1 MRRWFR
7 FSLRTLFVAMTLLAC
22 LACWLGYELN
32 WIRQRQEAIQAGIA
46 VPHTF
51 AANQPIPAPPVGFR
65 WLGEDGQGHLFVSP
79 ANFDRVCELFPEAEV
94 MEYPPKRYS
103 RQRTMALGG
112 SRRISSAKP
121 SGTRP
126 ARTPEP

>member
-1 MRRWFR
+1 
-7 FSLRTLFVAMTLLAC
+7 MTLLAC

-32 WIRQRQEAIQAGIA
+32 WIRQRREAIQAGIA

-51 AANQPIPAPPVGFR
+51 AANQAIPAPPVGFR

-103 RQRTMALGG
+103 RQRDGIWAAAAGSVAG
-112 SRRISSAKP
+112 SRVER
-121 SGTRP
+121 RP